1 MGYKNS
7 IDSSTLAN
15 KCLEIVEAHYLFDI
29 PFTKI
34 DTIIHP
40 QAYVHSIVEFNNN
53 TSFMNCFYPDMSIPI
68 FNFLNTVSNIKS
80 NNNNDFS
87 IKDIKNLQF
96 YDIDIRRYPIY
107 KIFMNLNKSS
117 HSDII
122 KFNCANEIGVDL
134 FIKGNINF
142 NQIYDFI
149 DNALSLDFKYEFNS
163 FNKIIEFQN
172 NYRKI
177 LKNVSI

>member
-1 MGYKNS
+1 M
-7 IDSSTLAN
+7 
-15 KCLEIVEAHYLFDI
+15 
-29 PFTKI
+29 
-34 DTIIHP
+34 
-40 QAYVHSIVEFNNN
+40 
-53 TSFMNCFYPDMSIPI
+53 
-68 FNFLNTVSNIKS
+68 
-80 NNNNDFS
+80 
-87 IKDIKNLQF
+87 
-96 YDIDIRRYPIY
+96 
-107 KIFMNLNKSS
+107 
-117 HSDII
+117 
-122 KFNCANEIGVDL
+122 IGVDL